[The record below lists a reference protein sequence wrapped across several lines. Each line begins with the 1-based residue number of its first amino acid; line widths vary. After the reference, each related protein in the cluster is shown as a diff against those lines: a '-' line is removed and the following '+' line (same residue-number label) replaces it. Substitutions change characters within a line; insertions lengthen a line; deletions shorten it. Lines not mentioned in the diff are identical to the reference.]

1 MGFIEPTLKKKQQYW
16 KVKQGESKKAQ
27 LFFSV
32 IQIYQIKTTKQNEP
46 RPMLPQAS
54 SD

>member
-27 LFFSV
+27 LFFFGDSD
-32 IQIYQIKTTKQNEP
+32 ISNQNHK
-46 RPMLPQAS
+46 AK
-54 SD
+54 